1 VAYLKVKSASL
12 KLIDD
17 LDKAIELL
25 FCFAADILVGTRK
38 VCENS
43 FKIEAGMRASGDDL
57 LEGLV
62 G

>member
-25 FCFAADILVGTRK
+25 FCLAESILVGTRK
-38 VCENS
+38 VCETP
-43 FKIEAGMRASGDDL
+43 FKIEARMRASRDDL
-57 LEGLV
+57 LE
-62 G
+62 